1 MGMERRKDRLH
12 LPRPVRADERNVTC
26 RSTNPSIPAKSWCR
40 NFWNRTGC
48 RPAGWPLELWVPA
61 NRITAIINGQ
71 RGISGDT
78 ALRLAKFFGNTPAFW
93 MNLQSQHQL
102 ELAER
107 KSGEEIRR
115 RIRSRPLP

>member
-1 MGMERRKDRLH
+1 MSVNEPIHPGQILVSEFLEPHGLSASRL
-12 LPRPVRADERNVTC
+12 AM
-26 RSTNPSIPAKSWCR
+26 
-40 NFWNRTGC
+40 
-48 RPAGWPLELWVPA
+48 ELWVPA

-93 MNLQSQHQL
+93 MNLQRQHQL